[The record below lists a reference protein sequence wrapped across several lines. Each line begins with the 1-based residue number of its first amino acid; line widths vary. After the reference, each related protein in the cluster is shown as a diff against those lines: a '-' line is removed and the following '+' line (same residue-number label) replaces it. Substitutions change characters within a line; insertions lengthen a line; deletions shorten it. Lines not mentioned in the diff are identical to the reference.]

1 MGGGGGLGWVEKGK
15 GGEGLRWVEEGLGG
29 WRIVG
34 LV

>member
-1 MGGGGGLGWVEKGK
+1 MGGGGLGWVEKGK